1 MVILEQG
8 NEPIPG
14 YFLAEKL
21 GEGSFGVVWSADGPG
36 ETRVALKFL
45 DLHQAGGAKELESIS
60 AIKNIRHPNL
70 LPITG
75 FWLLDRSGKPI
86 RDGRANR
93 FRLTSSEPA
102 TLVIA
107 MVVGEKSLDDVL
119 QDYRSRGRS
128 GIPLPELL
136 DYVEDAARG
145 LDFLNAPR
153 HDLGDGRRVSIA
165 HRDIKPDN
173 ILLVGDAA
181 VLCDF
186 GVARPCYAESIRST
200 GMIGSP
206 AFISPESISGNAAGG
221 ASDQYSLAL
230 TYYYLRTGD
239 HAIRATDQAA
249 ALHCHVSGELD
260 FSKVGPAEQRV
271 LQRATRLETN
281 ERFESCRR
289 MTRALHRAV
298 ALSSQAV
305 SLDPSIRQL
314 NADVTETAIDPRFD
328 STTAAAGAT
337 AAVPRPASI
346 VGRTGSWRKRAPG
359 RPRPIRRAIVS
370 VAMVTL
376 AAIAVQFV
384 SPGPRAQIGKR
395 DHIAEQRPEGLRRSN
410 EPRLTSDGPGQ
421 RSAPSPI
428 GAVNA
433 VNALGLRQ
441 TVEVPRRSA
450 SEHHSL
456 APDAE
461 PAAMVVEPDTAD
473 TTDVNKDSTSSNAG
487 AESAIESVADE
498 AIAGESVAPET
509 TDQAPA
515 SSPASTETINGEDLT
530 IAVFAKLGGALSHD
544 QTELDLSG
552 TKVTVED
559 LSRLRFLPSLVS
571 LSVENTPID
580 DEGLAEIV
588 RRQPKLQSLYLAK
601 TKVTDA
607 GLKHLRELRELVRVD
622 LASCKVRDEG
632 LVHLHALENLQ
643 AVGLSSTAVSPAGME
658 TLSEVLAHRAVIQG
672 PEFSLLG
679 GKRFDVMH

>member
-8 NEPIPG
+8 SEPIPG

-45 DLHQAGGAKELESIS
+45 DLYQAGGAKEFESIS

-107 MVVGEKSLDDVL
+107 MVAGEKSLDDVL
-119 QDYRSRGRS
+119 QDHRSHGRP

-136 DYVEDAARG
+136 DYAEDAARG
-145 LDFLNAPR
+145 LDFLNSPR

-206 AFISPESISGNAAGG
+206 AFISPESISGNASGG

-239 HAIRATDQAA
+239 HAIRATDQAT
-249 ALHCHVSGELD
+249 ALHCHVTGELN

-271 LQRATRLETN
+271 LQRATRMETN
-281 ERFESCRR
+281 ERFESCRQ
-289 MTRALHRAV
+289 MVRALHRAI
-298 ALSSQAV
+298 AHSPHAAPP
-305 SLDPSIRQL
+305 DTSITQL

-328 STTAAAGAT
+328 STTAAAGDGAT
-337 AAVPRPASI
+337 AAAQQPMSV
-346 VGRTGSWRKRAPG
+346 VGRTGSWRKQKPG
-359 RPRPIRRAIVS
+359 RHRAIRRVIVS
-370 VAMVTL
+370 VVMVTL
-376 AAIAVQFV
+376 AAIAVVFV
-384 SPGPRAQIGKR
+384 SRGPEAQTEKR
-395 DHIAEQRPEGLRRSN
+395 SSMVEPATKDTPHSADRRVT
-410 EPRLTSDGPGQ
+410 PTGARQDPGQ
-421 RSAPSPI
+421 AASADDRALQSSLPEALPV
-428 GAVNA
+428 AVQPEPDVA
-433 VNALGLRQ
+433 
-441 TVEVPRRSA
+441 E
-450 SEHHSL
+450 
-456 APDAE
+456 APDVNLAST
-461 PAAMVVEPDTAD
+461 PSDAD
-473 TTDVNKDSTSSNAG
+473 
-487 AESAIESVADE
+487 AESAMESVAEE
-498 AIAGESVAPET
+498 AFTPETTAPET
-509 TDQAPA
+509 TTSEIVAPAPA
-515 SSPASTETINGEDLT
+515 SPPAPAETINEDDLT
-530 IAVFAKLGGALSHD
+530 IAVFARLGGTLNHD
-544 QTELDLSG
+544 RTELDLSG
-552 TKVTVED
+552 TKVTTAD

-571 LSVENTPID
+571 LSLENTPIG
-580 DEGLAEIV
+580 DEALAEIV

-607 GLKHLRELRELVRVD
+607 GLEHLRSLTDLVRVD
-622 LASCKVRDEG
+622 LASCKVNDEG
-632 LVHLHALENLQ
+632 LVHLHSLENLQ
-643 AVGLSSTAVSPAGME
+643 AVGLNSTAVSPAGME
-658 TLSEVLAHRAVIQG
+658 TLSEALSHRAVIQG